1 MKCEIC
7 GRKINPSK
15 NNFILIDGNKAV
27 HRRCPREPLS
37 KEESEKY
44 KQLMDRITYHLNV
57 NPRGYV
63 CETGLNFKKVAIQ
76 IKTLKDKGYSYE
88 DQLYALEET
97 VKAKEG
103 FWGYSSV
110 LNNIGWIISKRNEK
124 LKKQEQ
130 IKKIAKNDKAA
141 QQIYDLSDMIKED
154 NDKWI

>member
-1 MKCEIC
+1 MAELTKEQQAA
-7 GRKINPSK
+7 
-15 NNFILIDGNKAV
+15 IDNY
-27 HRRCPREPLS
+27 S
-37 KEESEKY
+37 S
-44 KQLMDRITYHLNV
+44 
-57 NPRGYV
+57 
-63 CETGLNFKKVAIQ
+63 Q

>member
-7 GRKINPSK
+7 GREIKITG
-15 NNFILIDGNKAV
+15 NNWVENNGKLYHKK
-27 HRRCPREPLS
+27 CPKEKLS
-37 KEESEKY
+37 DEESEKY

-97 VKAKEG
+97 VKAKDG

-110 LNNIGWIISKRNEK
+110 LNNIGWIILYFVR
-124 LKKQEQ
+124 L
-130 IKKIAKNDKAA
+130 
-141 QQIYDLSDMIKED
+141 
-154 NDKWI
+154 